1 MNVFNLTTAKA
12 AIKKMGFMGAVGHG
26 ANIGFAVSDYN
37 DNREQGQGI
46 IGSAV
51 GAAVDNALPIIIGPY
66 TYLAG
71 ALIMNA
77 PGAMI
82 SAAESVNQTARSA
95 LR

>member
-1 MNVFNLTTAKA
+1 MPDIKLASVKA

-37 DNREQGQGI
+37 DNREQGKGVI
-46 IGSAV
+46 SSAV
-51 GAAVDNALPIIIGPY
+51 GAAVDNALPFIIGPW

-71 ALIMNA
+71 ALAMNA
-77 PGAMI
+77 PGAMV